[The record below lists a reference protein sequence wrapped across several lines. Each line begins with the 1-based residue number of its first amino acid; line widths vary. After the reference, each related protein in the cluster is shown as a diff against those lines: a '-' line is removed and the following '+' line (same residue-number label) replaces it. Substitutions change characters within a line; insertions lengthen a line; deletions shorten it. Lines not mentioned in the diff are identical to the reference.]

1 MRRLFASG
9 AHAALGLWIGAV
21 ACVAFVVAPTVF
33 RALDDP
39 KRAGEVMAPI
49 FRAVDLFGVAAAAL
63 FAAAAKGRK
72 WRTLAAAIAGAAA
85 LLNLVIVAPRA
96 GGDPLWHRVSV
107 GLWGTIFAIGLALLL
122 LGPRPRA
129 TPP

>member
-9 AHAALGLWIGAV
+9 AHAAFGLWIGAV

-33 RALDDP
+33 RELQDP

-49 FRAVDLFGVAAAAL
+49 FRAVDLFGVAAATL
-63 FAAAAKGRK
+63 FAVAAKGRK
-72 WRTLAAAIAGAAA
+72 WRSLFAAVLGALALVNLA
-85 LLNLVIVAPRA
+85 LVAPRA
-96 GGDPLWHRVSV
+96 GGDRLWHHVSV
-107 GLWGTIFAIGLALLL
+107 AVWGVILVVGLALLL

-129 TPP
+129 P